1 MANVLTF
8 SALSPH
14 AAAPWVSAAAAT
26 PLTESCSWERL
37 EQSLEPRIAAVEDI
51 LGKIWKLN
59 IYINSLFKTS
69 FHIV

>member
-8 SALSPH
+8 SARSPH
-14 AAAPWVSAAAAT
+14 AAAPCASAAAAA

-59 IYINSLFKTS
+59 IYINSLLKTS